1 MNGPDALLDSN
12 ILVYLSKR
20 ELSLSF
26 LDRFKSIFISVI
38 SYMEVLGYNYADDRE
53 KDYMTELVSVF
64 TVRYIDKQI
73 ADVTIKVRKQHRLKL
88 PDAIIAGTALAD
100 GLCLI
105 TRNIDDFKKTECTI
119 LNPFDD

>member
-1 MNGPDALLDSN
+1 MDSN

-26 LDRFKSIFISVI
+26 LDRFESIFISVI
-38 SYMEVLGYNYADDRE
+38 SYMEVLGYNFADDRE
-53 KDYMTELVSVF
+53 KDYMSELVSLF
-64 TVRYIDKQI
+64 TVKYIDKQI

-100 GLCLI
+100 GLCLV